1 MVAQVKLI
9 AQSVFEISVTFSE
22 VLTNNRILFLIMFT
36 VK

>member
-9 AQSVFEISVTFSE
+9 AQSVVEISVTFSE